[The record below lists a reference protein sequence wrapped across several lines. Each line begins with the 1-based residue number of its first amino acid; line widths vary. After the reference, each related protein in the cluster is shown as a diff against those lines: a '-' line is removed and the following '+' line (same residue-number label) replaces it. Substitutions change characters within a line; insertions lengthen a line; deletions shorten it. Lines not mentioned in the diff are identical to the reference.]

1 MEYDHL
7 RRLVFP
13 TLGANAD
20 PEKKEG
26 KDREMR
32 SNQIFEEEIEKKLN
46 ELRLPREA
54 PAKCITFKSDH
65 KHLMREFKNLIDT
78 KKIEWYGRRDV
89 RTGSQG
95 LSDQT
100 LEKNCVGFIHAL
112 SAGGGGSGDAI
123 STKVLYDL
131 DSFLEKI
138 CCTKSSRDNDYLAA
152 STLSLR
158 LRAVRNVMNKH
169 PDIPIGEH
177 DENTLYHQYEALG
190 EIAQIVDRVVR
201 KITERRFKTN
211 YFDFDYDDVLD
222 AIAKI
227 YDGKWALEERQLI
240 CEFGS
245 RSELSSIVLVH
256 DPKEGVVQKLL
267 DEGHSVIVIESKSPI
282 DEKKNYSD
290 IETALPEGL
299 KISIRKRHFINKDTE
314 TRTIFTHAG
323 EQDQTIAR
331 ILLGIY
337 VAETKQHSS
346 SDVVHLL
353 KALDKRGFDG
363 KYSWPYRIFRLIQE
377 FGCRDDLGTVQIACN
392 PTQEQMKK
400 FDEER
405 ANLVIISTKDG
416 KDLPKKVNF
425 LKRYVLPAGI
435 KVAVS
440 LMAHK
445 TAAEN
450 SLTPVREIESEDV
463 IRMIIDIFLTERLY
477 EDVNRPFFLIP
488 RVPRLVNLR
497 TDANFGM
504 SYLVSEVLENLKSS
518 GDVNVKEEYTS
529 TTFLRKLLASSEF
542 HKGRLREF
550 EIRPDGSE
558 IEKLHIPP
566 TIDGVLLNAHAF
578 KMYHSL
584 LMHIEYYLRLIF
596 KAWKAKVDLAKH
608 HEEAEIQQIRSK
620 WNTYIKGALVR
631 EKKRPEGES
640 NPHTGKSYF
649 RTEVELMLDGCEG
662 GYLGSPKPPL
672 RELTGDARSA
682 RLLAV
687 FESMLKLHGLGEGA
701 LKKRDVAEKV
711 VEKLNA
717 LEENRLAGV
726 ERESKPV
733 VQVINQ
739 SIIIERFKFI
749 VEGVNDVFGE
759 ESERA
764 INIQKAFIRQGFTFH
779 LADNP
784 KAGAS
789 GSKEKVPT
797 DFFHAFKQIAVKVWE
812 YWMIK
817 HKTWPKNLQLS
828 DDEKDEG
835 VEEFLK
841 HYVKERDR
849 NPGLTKKKQKKK
861 KQ

>member
-20 PEKKEG
+20 PKKKEG
-26 KDREMR
+26 KDGEMR
-32 SNQIFEEEIEKKLN
+32 SNQIFEDEIKKKLE

-54 PAKCITFKSDH
+54 PAKCVTFKSDH
-65 KHLMREFKNLIDT
+65 KHLMREFKNLIAT
-78 KKIEWYGRRDV
+78 KKIVWYGRRDV
-89 RTGSQG
+89 RTGSQD

-100 LEKNCVGFIHAL
+100 LEKYSIGFVTAL
-112 SAGGGGSGDAI
+112 RAGGGGSGDAI

-138 CCTKSSRDNDYLAA
+138 CCTKTSRDNDYLAA
-152 STLSLR
+152 NTLSLR
-158 LRAVRNVMNKH
+158 LRAVRTVMDKH
-169 PDIPIGEH
+169 PDIPIGER
-177 DENTLYHQYEALG
+177 DENTLYSQYEALG
-190 EIAQIVDRVVR
+190 EIITIVDQVVR
-201 KITERRFKTN
+201 EITERRFRTN

-245 RSELSSIVLVH
+245 RTELSSIILVH
-256 DPKEGVVQKLL
+256 NPKEKKEGFVEDLL
-267 DEGHSVIVIESKSPI
+267 KDWCGVIVIESKSPI

-290 IETALPEGL
+290 VETALPEGL
-299 KISIRKRHFINKDTE
+299 KISIRKRRFINKDTE

-331 ILLGIY
+331 ILVGIF
-337 VAETKQHSS
+337 ATESKQQSS

-392 PTQEQMKK
+392 PTPEQMKK

-416 KDLPKKVNF
+416 KDLPADVNF
-425 LKRYVLPAGI
+425 LKENVLPEGI

-463 IRMIIDIFLTERLY
+463 IRMIIDIFLTERLC
-477 EDVNRPFFLIP
+477 EDVNVPFFLIP
-488 RVPRLVNLR
+488 RVAKLVNLR
-497 TDANFGM
+497 TDANFGL
-504 SYLVSEVLENLKSS
+504 SYLVSEVLKRLKS
-518 GDVNVKEEYTS
+518 GNQNVKEKYTS
-529 TTFLRKLLASSEF
+529 TNFLRKLLASSEF

-596 KAWKAKVDLAKH
+596 KAWKAKVDLAKYNKARIQEIRSEWNTSLERALKSEKNLPERESYSRDEIELILDCC
-608 HEEAEIQQIRSK
+608 EEA
-620 WNTYIKGALVR
+620 Y
-631 EKKRPEGES
+631 
-640 NPHTGKSYF
+640 
-649 RTEVELMLDGCEG
+649 LD
-662 GYLGSPKPPL
+662 SPKPPL
-672 RELTGDARSA
+672 RELKGDEKSA
-682 RLLAV
+682 RRLAL
-687 FESMLKLHGLGEGA
+687 FKSMKKHGTKKI
-701 LKKRDVAEKV
+701 LKKGLTKQDLREDISRKLTEKFD
-711 VEKLNA
+711 
-717 LEENRLAGV
+717 V
-726 ERESKPV
+726 ERTSDAIKS
-733 VQVINQ
+733 VINQ
-739 SIIIERFKFI
+739 RVILEPFTNIRKGFLSLLA
-749 VEGVNDVFGE
+749 D

-764 INIQKAFIRQGFTFH
+764 IEIQNTIIQQNEEWRGGR
-779 LADNP
+779 ADM
-784 KAGAS
+784 ARRARS
-789 GSKEKVPT
+789 
-797 DFFHAFKQIAVKVWE
+797 
-812 YWMIK
+812 M
-817 HKTWPKNLQLS
+817 L
-828 DDEKDEG
+828 
-835 VEEFLK
+835 
-841 HYVKERDR
+841 
-849 NPGLTKKKQKKK
+849 
-861 KQ
+861 